1 MLTVFERENKEKV
14 LLEIY
19 LESIVSVEEMQDEKG
34 VFPLAIR
41 EADRETIL
49 AFDDNTSCKWVF
61 FYVHRCSSD
70 WIKRITS
77 LMALRMVSS
86 REPINETSFKL

>member
-49 AFDDNTSCKWVF
+49 AFDDNTSCKWGFSTFIDVL
-61 FYVHRCSSD
+61 VIGSSESP
-70 WIKRITS
+70 R
-77 LMALRMVSS
+77 
-86 REPINETSFKL
+86 

>member
-19 LESIVSVEEMQDEKG
+19 LENIVSVEEMQDEKG

-49 AFDDNTSCKWVF
+49 AFDDNTSCK
-61 FYVHRCSSD
+61 
-70 WIKRITS
+70 
-77 LMALRMVSS
+77 
-86 REPINETSFKL
+86 

>member
-1 MLTVFERENKEKV
+1 MFERENKEKV

-49 AFDDNTSCKWVF
+49 AFDDNTSCKWGFSTFIDVLEIG
-61 FYVHRCSSD
+61 SSESP
-70 WIKRITS
+70 R
-77 LMALRMVSS
+77 
-86 REPINETSFKL
+86 